1 MKYCMHCGQVMLDSS
16 TVCGRCGC
24 STKPSAE
31 PQQPFQPFVP
41 QPDPAADQ
49 AVLDQVR
56 IGLRHEHK
64 AWKICSVAITILT
77 AILILCMIVIGA
89 ESSNEFLQDF
99 SPEYTYSLQLLLVM
113 YSIYVVFA
121 FVPCIVVGF
130 IMTAKCRRHLN
141 NFHADPAAAVQHCGS
156 VGSIVLAA
164 LFNGI
169 VLIFVIINFV
179 RCKSNKEA
187 LERAVAQK
195 KSAELPPYEM

>member
-1 MKYCMHCGQVMLDSS
+1 MHCGQVMLDSS

-24 STKPSAE
+24 STEPSANA
-31 PQQPFQPFVP
+31 QQPFQPFVP
-41 QPDPAADQ
+41 QHDPAADQ

-64 AWKICSVAITILT
+64 AWKICAIAITILT
-77 AILILCMIVIGA
+77 AILILCLIVIADIAG
-89 ESSNEFLQDF
+89 NEYLRSFDPDYAYLLQ
-99 SPEYTYSLQLLLVM
+99 V
-113 YSIYVVFA
+113 YVIVYAATALFA
-121 FVPCIVVGF
+121 FVPCIIIGF
-130 IMTAKCRRHLN
+130 IMTAKCRRYLS
-141 NFHADPAAAVQHCGS
+141 NFHANPAAAVQHCGS

-164 LFNGI
+164 LFNSI

-187 LERAVAQK
+187 LERAVSQK